1 MREIDNE
8 GIRLTR
14 RRLLGMA
21 GLGAGAALLAA
32 CAPAATAPSPTVAA
46 TRAAA
51 TSAAATAAAAQV
63 ATLAP
68 ATPVPTPQRTPFS
81 IASMK
86 DPLIDNHTHPIV
98 PSQGDQLKYYDGL
111 VQLMDQN
118 NVAFSVM
125 HRNAQWV
132 TPGNTFGKDHDDW
145 IRAAMDR
152 HPGRIFGGLG
162 GFDPSSTDAPAY
174 VRAQLQTG
182 KWAFVGELDLKNPG
196 PKTQIPINS
205 PVMLEIAKVAAEFKV
220 PLVYHYNVDY
230 PSGDPQ
236 VGLRELEDA
245 VAKNPNTIFVN
256 AHNPP
261 VPLMVKYPN
270 LWGELS
276 LFSPQF
282 PHQQVLQ
289 QLSQT
294 PATLDHLCLCVTD
307 IQTPDLNVVAGLQ
320 TPMTYKQAA
329 DASRSFLATLPAD
342 VRDKIAYKNLVRLL
356 KLQ

>member
-1 MREIDNE
+1 MSDHGRED
-8 GIRLTR
+8 GTSRLTR
-14 RRLLGMA
+14 RRALRLMGI
-21 GLGAGAALLAA
+21 GAGTALAAA
-32 CAPAATAPSPTVAA
+32 CAPAVATPAA
-46 TRAAA
+46 TNAA
-51 TSAAATAAAAQV
+51 TQAAATAAAA
-63 ATLAP
+63 ATRA
-68 ATPVPTPQRTPFS
+68 ATPVPATPAPTPKPTPFS

-98 PSQGDQLKYYDGL
+98 PSQGDQAQYYDGL
-111 VQLMDQN
+111 VRLMDQN

-152 HPGRIFGGLG
+152 HPGRILGGLG
-162 GFDPSSTDAPAY
+162 GFDPASPDAPAY

-220 PLVYHYNVDY
+220 PLVYHYNFDY
-230 PSGDPQ
+230 PSGDAQ
-236 VGLRELEDA
+236 VGMRELEDA
-245 VAKNPNTIFVN
+245 VAKNPNTTFVN

-261 VPLMVKYPN
+261 VPLMAKYPN

-276 LFSPQF
+276 LFSPQT
-282 PHQQVLQ
+282 PNQQFLQ
-289 QLSQT
+289 QLAQA
-294 PATLDHLCLCVTD
+294 PATLDRLCLCVTD
-307 IQTPDLNVVAGLQ
+307 LQTPDLNVVAGLQ

-342 VRDKIAYKNLVRLL
+342 VHDKIAYKNLMRLF
-356 KLQ
+356 KLS